1 MNEILRILSE
11 TKYLLWNYVFTVV
24 KNPPANAGDVG
35 DASLIPGFGRSPGV
49 GNEKVFNFDEVQFI
63 CWLLL
68 LFMLFV
74 SYLRIH
80 C

>member
-1 MNEILRILSE
+1 MS
-11 TKYLLWNYVFTVV
+11 FPGSSAV